1 MFTAIHFY
9 DLYGWMYGQD
19 YSSVLNRTSS
29 NIYWIPLSERYDT
42 APNPGDL
49 LSFSNSNTSTQCTD
63 FLLYFYSI
71 FLYLSSIFYRTS
83 TAFSFL
89 FLVFFFFLTRIL
101 KYLTQWFKFLYM
113 PMKCCKAV
121 GRGPWAISP
130 QWSLGECNNTAV
142 MVCAR

>member
-42 APNPGDL
+42 APNPDL

-101 KYLTQWFKFLYM
+101 KYLTQWLKFLYM

>member
-42 APNPGDL
+42 APNPDL